1 MTGFKS
7 IMIALL
13 SSVFFLHSADQLD
26 FSKKRNFY
34 LGEGEFGS
42 ISLVIKNFETFDY
55 QSEIKKPFVMKKIN
69 NTGLIELIYDSRT
82 LSGEELSEGKT
93 YSATIGFTKK
103 NIGKKENITLSA
115 VYRPELRILVKDSLL
130 ADFKKISFSPDRT
143 ADTIKVSAVKNISK
157 VQIDD
162 PKGVIKAGEGGSLSF
177 EKGVNE
183 LIINLAKKENF
194 NEEIVLYRTAGD
206 GRLSELY
213 LVVSSTGFKAAAA
226 VTPDVAEADTVM
238 QTDSL
243 SGDSAA
249 AALYADIPDNTGA
262 EETAASSTGFSM
274 TSIIIMS
281 VMGLIIL
288 ILMFLLVTNRK
299 GALYDK
305 YQMFFEDIATLV
317 KVNPKGGNIDKTIEE
332 IMMIL
337 LDKFEYNPGQA
348 ENPEPEKKKVLKKP
362 ANLKSP
368 GIIQK
373 SNDAAEDQQNIEPDI
388 GGSAGQGKQAM
399 RSDKPLDPKPTSA
412 GDKKISRGFDFLDE
426 EN

>member
-1 MTGFKS
+1 MAGFKL
-7 IMIALL
+7 IIILLL
-13 SSVFFLHSADQLD
+13 SSVFFVYSADQLD

-69 NTGLIELIYDSRT
+69 NSGLIELIYDSRT

-143 ADTIKVSAVKNISK
+143 ADTIRVNAIKNISK
-157 VQIDD
+157 VQIDN
-162 PKGVIKAGEGGSLSF
+162 PNGVITVGGGESISF

-213 LVVSSTGFKAAAA
+213 LVVSSTGFKATSE
-226 VTPDVAEADTVM
+226 VSSNVAEVDTIE

-243 SGDSAA
+243 SNDSAA

-262 EETAASSTGFSM
+262 EETVTSSTGFSL

-281 VMGLIIL
+281 VMGVIIVL
-288 ILMFLLVTNRK
+288 LLLLLVTNRK
-299 GALYDK
+299 GAMYDK

-317 KVNPKGGNIDKTIEE
+317 KVNPKGSNIDKTIEE

-337 LDKFEYNPGQA
+337 LDKFEFNPGQA
-348 ENPEPEKKKVLKKP
+348 DNPEPEKKKVLKKP

-368 GIIQK
+368 GIVKK
-373 SNDAAEDQQNIEPDI
+373 SSDAPESSQNIELDL
-388 GGSAGQGKQAM
+388 GGSEEQGKQVM
-399 RSDKPLDPKPTSA
+399 RSNKPLDPKPTSP